1 MGRRH
6 LGRAPG
12 FTLLELLV
20 VLLVVAVVA
29 GVVVPSIGRGA
40 DAIRA
45 RADVARFAATLRRAR
60 QEAITAR
67 EPRAVVVDPA
77 ARRVSIVAGPDGARA
92 AWPLP
97 DELVVRSVPAAS
109 LEVRFEPHG
118 VSSGGDFRITAHG
131 RQFRVTVDALTGR
144 VRSTRE

>member
-1 MGRRH
+1 MGRR

-20 VLLVVAVVA
+20 VLLVVALVA

-45 RADVARFAATLRRAR
+45 RAEVARFAATLRRAR
-60 QEAITAR
+60 EEAIAAR
-67 EPRAVVVDPA
+67 APRAVVVDPQ
-77 ARRVSIVAGPDGARA
+77 ARRVTILAEPDRVTAT
-92 AWPLP
+92 WPLP
-97 DELVVRSVPAAS
+97 EDLSVRAAPATG

-118 VSSGGDFRITAHG
+118 VSSGGDFRLTAHG
-131 RQFRVTVDALTGR
+131 RPFRVTVDPLTGR